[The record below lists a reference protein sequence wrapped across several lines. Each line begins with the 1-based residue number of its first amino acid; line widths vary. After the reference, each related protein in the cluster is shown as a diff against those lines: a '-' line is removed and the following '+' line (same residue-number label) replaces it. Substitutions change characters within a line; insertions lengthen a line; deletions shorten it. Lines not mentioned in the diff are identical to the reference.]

1 MNLRDLDLKKLSF
14 SPIAPLFLRDI
25 EASVPGIKQDFHV
38 LGKKLVYTYIV
49 LMYDPGSPLAAMKDI
64 DWWTKK
70 YEAGEAA
77 GFKTRQEDG
86 KTYFEKPYDSILLGK
101 DEDMVKA
108 ITAYVAFCHNPI
120 WTEMVYL
127 NEVLVKYTQ
136 EALGGRT
143 GDINEIKAV
152 AIINNRLDALADR
165 IFSLS
170 NETEL
175 FRQKLYSRIEDA
187 RLTLQPEDYARR
199 FIAGD
204 KLQDDNPYGDY
215 DVDDIEYEGN
225 EVPVS

>member
-14 SPIAPLFLRDI
+14 NPVAPLFLKDI

-38 LGKKLVYTYIV
+38 LGKKSIYTYIV